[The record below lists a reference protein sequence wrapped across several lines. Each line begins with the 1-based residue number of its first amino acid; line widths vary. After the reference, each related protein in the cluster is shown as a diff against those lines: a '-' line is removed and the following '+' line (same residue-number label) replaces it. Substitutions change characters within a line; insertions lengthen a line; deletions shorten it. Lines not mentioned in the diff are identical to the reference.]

1 MRFIMIAMGK
11 DPTFEIDWKP
21 LGFTNETAIE
31 MVDIQ
36 VLEKGKRK
44 KNGHIAVHCTVFQAG
59 I

>member
-1 MRFIMIAMGK
+1 
-11 DPTFEIDWKP
+11 
-21 LGFTNETAIE
+21 
-31 MVDIQ
+31 MVDMQ